1 MSLTSEVFLVGD
13 DGDVGVLT
21 GERDGRP
28 DGMDLAGPE
37 SWQVTVWGSRAIRR
51 IGARFLPALVSVRNG
66 DVVAPD
72 EIPAFLAEIALVRA
86 FSEQLATE
94 TCPPD
99 RAVESH
105 HHHICARL
113 DGIEA
118 SARYAQ
124 GTGGGLLIW

>member
-13 DGDVGVLT
+13 DGDLDILA

-37 SWQVTVWGSRAIRR
+37 SWRTEVWGSRAIRR
-51 IGARFLPALVSVRNG
+51 TGARFLPALVSVHNG

-72 EIPAFLAEIALVRA
+72 EIPALLAEIALVRA
-86 FSEQLATE
+86 CLTRLATE

-99 RAVESH
+99 RTAESH
-105 HHHICARL
+105 RHHISSRL

-118 SARYAQ
+118 SARYA
-124 GTGGGLLIW
+124 GRVGGGLLIW